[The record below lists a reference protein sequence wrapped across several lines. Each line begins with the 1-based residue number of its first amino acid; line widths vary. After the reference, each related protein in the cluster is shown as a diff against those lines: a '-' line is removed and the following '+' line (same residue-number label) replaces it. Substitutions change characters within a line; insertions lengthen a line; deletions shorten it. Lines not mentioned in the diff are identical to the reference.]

1 MSEAGTAGAE
11 ASPAAGV
18 WSTFGQAPA
27 AVRTVLFGVLLN
39 RLSGSLNVFLVL
51 YLTSLGYSS
60 SQAVA
65 GLAAYGGGGVA
76 GSLLGGTLVDRL
88 GPRAV
93 IVLSMA
99 GTGVFTVALLFLPGY
114 GSILATVTLAG
125 LCAQMFRPASSAL
138 LSERTPEHSQV
149 MIFAIYR
156 FAINVGVMAAPLV
169 GYGLINLDHQRYDF
183 IFWGQALIA
192 VVFAVSAWRV
202 LSAGPPGAPAAPGTA
217 GGPARAGSGSGYLAL
232 RHDRRYLLFLLA
244 TFIYSAVYV
253 QYLSTLP
260 LMVQSAGLDTIWY
273 TAAVSLN
280 AFIVIAFELLMTKV
294 TQRWP
299 KALSLGL
306 GMVLLGA
313 GMVVYG
319 LSPLPVIIIAGTALW
334 SLGEIFSGPT
344 FFSYPAVV
352 GGDRKGRY
360 IGSFQFMVG
369 AGTALGPVAGGWLYV
384 RLGQAAWLVLG
395 ISALVAAVAVV
406 AAVRRVRK

>member
-1 MSEAGTAGAE
+1 MI
-11 ASPAAGV
+11 

-60 SQAVA
+60 SQAVS
-65 GLAAYGGGGVA
+65 GLAVYGSGGIA
-76 GSLLGGTLVDRL
+76 GSLIGGTLVDRL

-93 IVLSMA
+93 IVLSMG
-99 GTGVFTVALLFLPGY
+99 GTGVFTAALLFLPGY
-114 GSILATVTLAG
+114 GPILATVALAG

-138 LSERTPEHSQV
+138 LSERTPAHSQV

-192 VVFAVSAWRV
+192 VVFAASAWRV
-202 LSAGPPGAPAAPGTA
+202 LSAGPPDVPAARP
-217 GGPARAGSGSGYLAL
+217 GGPARTGSGSGYLAL
-232 RHDRRYLLFLLA
+232 GHDRRYLLFLLA

-260 LMVQSAGLDTIWY
+260 LMVHSAGLDTIWY

-299 KALSLGL
+299 KSLSLGL

-319 LSPLPVIIIAGTALW
+319 LSPLPAIIIAGTALW

-369 AGTALGPVAGGWLYV
+369 AGTALGPVAGGWLYI
-384 RLGQAAWLVLG
+384 RLGQVAWPILG
-395 ISALVAAVAVV
+395 VSALIAAVAVV
-406 AAVRRVRK
+406 AAVRRPRSG

>member
-11 ASPAAGV
+11 AESSPTAGI

-60 SQAVA
+60 SQAVT
-65 GLAAYGGGGVA
+65 GLAVYGGGGIA

-88 GPRAV
+88 GSRPV
-93 IVLSMA
+93 IVLSMG
-99 GTGVFTVALLFLPGY
+99 GTGVFTVALLFLHGY
-114 GSILATVTLAG
+114 GSILTTVTLAG

-138 LSERTPEHSQV
+138 LSERTSAHSQV

-169 GYGLINLDHQRYDF
+169 GYGLINLDHQKYDF
-183 IFWGQALIA
+183 VFWGQALIA
-192 VVFAVSAWRV
+192 VIFAAAAWRA
-202 LSAGPPGAPAAPGTA
+202 LSAGPPGAPATSET
-217 GGPARAGSGSGYLAL
+217 PARTGPRGGYLAL
-232 RHDRRYLLFLLA
+232 RRDRRYLLFLLA
-244 TFIYSAVYV
+244 AFIYSAVYV

-260 LMVQSAGLDTIWY
+260 LMVHSAGLDMIWY

-299 KALSLGL
+299 KHLSLGL

-352 GGDRKGRY
+352 GGNQKGRY

-384 RLGQAAWLVLG
+384 RLGQTAWPVLG

-406 AAVRRVRK
+406 AAVRRSRTG